1 MANRKEQKD
10 KEWFSKHY
18 TKSKDWATR
27 ISIKTIAIN
36 HERGK
41 KGIWLGQTEQNR
53 IWLGQTEQNIIWL
66 GQTEQNR
73 MWLGQTEQN
82 RIWLGQTE
90 KNRIW
95 LGQTEQNRIW
105 LGQTEHIHGPLWSRR
120 FTTVEQVMM
129 ASEDVSF
136 TTINP
141 WFCSFLAS
149 SNPLSRKSWQETQTI
164 GYRIN
169 WEIYT
174 T

>member
-10 KEWFSKHY
+10 KEWFSRHY

-73 MWLGQTEQN
+73 M
-82 RIWLGQTE
+82 
-90 KNRIW
+90 W

>member
-82 RIWLGQTE
+82 RIWLGQT
-90 KNRIW
+90 
-95 LGQTEQNRIW
+95 
-105 LGQTEHIHGPLWSRR
+105 
-120 FTTVEQVMM
+120 
-129 ASEDVSF
+129 
-136 TTINP
+136 
-141 WFCSFLAS
+141 
-149 SNPLSRKSWQETQTI
+149 
-164 GYRIN
+164 
-169 WEIYT
+169 
-174 T
+174 

>member
-90 KNRIW
+90 
-95 LGQTEQNRIW
+95 
-105 LGQTEHIHGPLWSRR
+105 HIHGPLWSRR

-136 TTINP
+136 TAINP

>member
-90 KNRIW
+90 
-95 LGQTEQNRIW
+95 
-105 LGQTEHIHGPLWSRR
+105 HIHGPLWSRR

>member
-41 KGIWLGQTEQNR
+41 KGIWLGQTEQ
-53 IWLGQTEQNIIWL
+53 
-66 GQTEQNR
+66 
-73 MWLGQTEQN
+73 
-82 RIWLGQTE
+82 
-90 KNRIW
+90 NRIW

>member
-41 KGIWLGQTEQNR
+41 KG
-53 IWLGQTEQNIIWL
+53 
-66 GQTEQNR
+66 
-73 MWLGQTEQN
+73 
-82 RIWLGQTE
+82 
-90 KNRIW
+90 IW

-169 WEIYT
+169 SEIYT